1 MSYSGDPASSAKDA
15 VRFHIGDTDST
26 NEYFSDAEINY
37 MLTNNNNY
45 VFQTAYQACYQLIAK
60 FSRYANERVGQVS
73 VDFSNLS
80 KQFADLAS
88 ELKQQMYKDG
98 EPEIIAGGIE
108 LTDKETN
115 STDTELVAP
124 KFTKDMEENNSY
136 LPPQQSRY
144 RL

>member
-15 VRFHIGDTDST
+15 VRFHIGDTDVT
-26 NEYFSDAEINY
+26 NEYFNDAEITY
-37 MLTNNNNY
+37 MLSNNNNY
-45 VFQTAYQACYQLIAK
+45 VFQTAYQACYQLIAR
-60 FSRYANERVGQVS
+60 FSRYANEAVGGVR

-80 KQFADLAS
+80 KQFTDLAS

-98 EPEIIAGGIE
+98 EPQILAGGIDLAE
-108 LTDKETN
+108 KEAN

-124 KFTKDMEENNSY
+124 KFTKDMQENNAY